1 MFINILNSISQKIIF
16 YLFRKINT
24 GYLTLVIE
32 NCNETYR
39 FGNIKSEIKPTIKIN
54 DRTFFND
61 LLIKQGLGFAESY
74 MKNKW
79 ETDNLYDT
87 LDLFAKNPQISINKR
102 LTNLISFVLTP
113 IKFVFTNFKYYL
125 QKDERED
132 IQKHY
137 DLSNEMFSLFLDK
150 SMAYSC
156 AVFEEPQSS
165 LFEAQKNKFKIISN
179 DLQIKSKDKFLDIG
193 FGWGGL
199 CEQIY
204 NNFHCDIDAITLSEE
219 QLKYVTHNDKISSE
233 INFKLMDFRLLNGKF
248 DKIASIEMLEA
259 LNYTQISVFFQ
270 KIQNI
275 LNYNGKLFIQ
285 VITIP
290 ESRFGSY
297 KSNTDFIQKYIF
309 PNGMIHPLNRII
321 DSADKYGGL
330 KIEKV
335 TDISSHYVKTLQLWK
350 NNFNKNK
357 KKIID
362 LGYDDVFIKKWNYY
376 FDYCSAGFNN
386 KLIGTSQIVF
396 SNSKE

>member
-137 DLSNEMFSLFLDK
+137 DLSNEMFSLFLDE
-150 SMAYSC
+150 SMVYSC
-156 AVFEEPQSS
+156 GIFKKLHES
-165 LFEAQKNKFKIISN
+165 LNTSQINKFETIIN
-179 DLQIKSKDKFLDIG
+179 GLNINSKDKFLDIG

-199 CEQIY
+199 CKKI
-204 NNFHCDIDAITLSEE
+204 HDDIGCDIDGVTLSKA
-219 QLKYVTHNDKISSE
+219 QLNYVTQNTEISDQ
-233 INFKLMDFRLLNGKF
+233 INFNLMDFRLINKKY

-259 LNYTQISVFFQ
+259 LNYTQIPIFFR
-270 KIQNI
+270 KINEI
-275 LNYNGKLFIQ
+275 LNSNGKLFVQ

-290 ESRFGSY
+290 ESRFDSY
-297 KSNTDFIQKYIF
+297 KKNTDFIQKYIF
-309 PNGMIHPLNRII
+309 PNGMIHPENRIVE
-321 DSADKYGGL
+321 AAEKYANL
-330 KIEKV
+330 KVEKIQ
-335 TDISSHYVKTLQLWK
+335 DISEHYVQTLKLWK
-350 NNFNKNK
+350 SNFNKNK
-357 KKIID
+357 SEILS
-362 LGYDDVFIKKWNYY
+362 LGYDEIFIKKWNYY
-376 FDYCSAGFNN
+376 FDYCATGFNN
-386 KLIGTSQIVF
+386 NLIGNSQIIF
-396 SNSKE
+396 TKSGE

>member
-137 DLSNEMFSLFLDK
+137 DLSNEMFSLFLDE
-150 SMAYSC
+150 SMVYSC
-156 AVFEEPQSS
+156 GIFKNLHES
-165 LFEAQKNKFKIISN
+165 LNTSQINKFETIIN
-179 DLQIKSKDKFLDIG
+179 GLNINSKDKFLDIG

-199 CEQIY
+199 CKKI
-204 NNFHCDIDAITLSEE
+204 HDDIGCDIDGVTLSKA
-219 QLKYVTHNDKISSE
+219 QLNYVTQNTEISDQ
-233 INFKLMDFRLLNGKF
+233 INFNLMDCRLLNKKY
-248 DKIASIEMLEA
+248 DNIASIEMQEA
-259 LNYTQISVFFQ
+259 LNYTQIPIFFR
-270 KIQNI
+270 KINEI
-275 LNYNGKLFIQ
+275 LNSNGKLFVQ

-290 ESRFGSY
+290 ESRFDSY
-297 KSNTDFIQKYIF
+297 KKNTDFIQKYIF
-309 PNGMIHPLNRII
+309 PNGMIHPENRIVE
-321 DSADKYGGL
+321 AAEKYANL
-330 KIEKV
+330 KVEKIQ
-335 TDISSHYVKTLQLWK
+335 DISEHYVQTLKLWK
-350 NNFNKNK
+350 SNFNKNK
-357 KKIID
+357 SEILS
-362 LGYDDVFIKKWNYY
+362 LGYDEIFIKKWNYY
-376 FDYCSAGFNN
+376 FDYCATGFNN
-386 KLIGTSQIVF
+386 NLIGNSQIIF
-396 SNSKE
+396 TKSGE

>member
-32 NCNETYR
+32 NCKETYR

-137 DLSNEMFSLFLDK
+137 DLSN
-150 SMAYSC
+150 
-156 AVFEEPQSS
+156 
-165 LFEAQKNKFKIISN
+165 
-179 DLQIKSKDKFLDIG
+179 
-193 FGWGGL
+193 
-199 CEQIY
+199 
-204 NNFHCDIDAITLSEE
+204 
-219 QLKYVTHNDKISSE
+219 
-233 INFKLMDFRLLNGKF
+233 
-248 DKIASIEMLEA
+248 
-259 LNYTQISVFFQ
+259 
-270 KIQNI
+270 
-275 LNYNGKLFIQ
+275 
-285 VITIP
+285 
-290 ESRFGSY
+290 
-297 KSNTDFIQKYIF
+297 
-309 PNGMIHPLNRII
+309 
-321 DSADKYGGL
+321 
-330 KIEKV
+330 
-335 TDISSHYVKTLQLWK
+335 
-350 NNFNKNK
+350 
-357 KKIID
+357 
-362 LGYDDVFIKKWNYY
+362 
-376 FDYCSAGFNN
+376 
-386 KLIGTSQIVF
+386 
-396 SNSKE
+396 